1 MLKPARFTDI
11 HTNIVSLPQSGFFSS
26 EGRLQSGV
34 RTSFTSVKRQ
44 KLVNSKKSVSNGTY

>member
-1 MLKPARFTDI
+1 MLKPARFTDT

-34 RTSFTSVKRQ
+34 RTSFNSVKRQ
-44 KLVNSKKSVSNGTY
+44 KLVNSKKSISNGTY